1 MPHEFPVARAHR
13 RSGRGGRAANRGYI
27 TVVVAVLFGLAF
39 TATVL
44 GSAAYVRS
52 TQALSMASHAQ
63 VQAQLKAWTGVEVVR
78 QYLAALQT
86 SGNLTSIAGVVAA
99 ASTPLTITGVTGV
112 SATLTAVDSASSPTT
127 FTATVTG
134 TTASGTTAQ
143 ATSTVQAV
151 YVVSTSSGST
161 TTPALNFNRNLV
173 LGGSISVKQ
182 PTGSTTQYE
191 INVLG
196 DVSTSGNSITG
207 VSVINSTGT
216 ININS
221 KSTYQT
227 LNSNCDIVIS
237 GAVTVVSA
245 SALRNICETGAAAVS
260 GTALANGS
268 VSSQASATTTT
279 ATTTANGTINARISP
294 TPSASCSA
302 SGFNGGSTTSASTC
316 PAPSVTGVDLS
327 YGGTYAAVVNTDGS
341 VSLGSGGT
349 IGTVDIAGN
358 LTVAAGAKV
367 AAGTYGG
374 TLSSGS
380 GATVAATHV
389 SSNTVTITPAVPVSL
404 TTTQFNAYTVQNA
417 ANYAFTLNA
426 NGNAQVAV
434 SNVNG
439 VTAGN
444 YYIGQYT
451 GGGYY
456 DYLCASP
463 KSTGTNLTVTCGSGS
478 PPAGALKICN
488 GDSSYNS
495 CFSYSSSTGTWTV
508 ASSSSITLAPG
519 IAWFQGNLTLGGGT
533 FYNTFVA
540 TGNIGTSGA
549 VTVYAPNYAGYS
561 GTVGSVNYS
570 PTGICTNSLFVN
582 IYPSQFCTTSTST
595 YNASASNGLGN
606 YAFLA
611 GSWVGATYPGQSGY
625 VGGNVFLTGSD
636 VIYGDIKA
644 GNEFKSGSSTTIV
657 GGVTALAQGTA
668 TENSMGG
675 STTFDYTKVPTTLS
689 ITGGASGTG
698 GGASTS
704 TIAVEWAHYL

>member
-1 MPHEFPVARAHR
+1 MPDEFPVTTARR
-13 RSGRGGRAANRGYI
+13 RVGGTGSSRRAGRAANRGYI

-78 QYLAALQT
+78 EYLAALQT
-86 SGNLTSIAGVVAA
+86 SGNLTAMAGVVASA
-99 ASTPLTITGVTGV
+99 ATPLSITGVSGV
-112 SATLTAVDSASSPTT
+112 TATLTAVDSASSPTA
-127 FTATVTG
+127 FTASVTG

-151 YVVSTSSGST
+151 YLVSSSGST
-161 TTPALNFNRNLV
+161 NTPALNFNRNLV
-173 LGGSISVKQ
+173 LGGSITIQK
-182 PTGSTTQYE
+182 PTGSTTQYS

-196 DVSTSGNSITG
+196 DVSTSGNTISG

-216 ININS
+216 INITS
-221 KSTYQT
+221 GSSFQT
-227 LNSNCDIVIS
+227 LNSNCDIVITGS
-237 GAVTVVSA
+237 VNVVSA
-245 SALRNICETGAAAVS
+245 SAQRNICETGAAKVS

-268 VSSQASATTTT
+268 VSSAAGF
-279 ATTTANGTINARISP
+279 TANGTINARISP

-302 SGFNGGSTTSASTC
+302 QGYSGGSTTNASTC
-316 PAPSVTGVDLS
+316 PMPAVTGVDLS
-327 YGGTYAAVVNTDGS
+327 AGGAGAAVVNTDGS

-349 IGTVDIAGN
+349 IGTVDIAQN
-358 LTVAAGAKV
+358 LTVGGGATV
-367 AAGTYGG
+367 TSGTYGG
-374 TLSSGS
+374 SIYPAGT
-380 GATVAATHV
+380 TVGATHV
-389 SSNTVTITPAVPVSL
+389 SPNTVTITPAVSVSL
-404 TTTQFNAYTVQNA
+404 TTTQFNAYTLQTA
-417 ANYAFTLNA
+417 ANYAFTVNA

-434 SNVNG
+434 TNVSG
-439 VTAGN
+439 ETTGT

-463 KSTGTNLTVTCGSGS
+463 TSTGTNITVTCGTGS

-495 CFSYSSSTGTWTV
+495 CFSYSSGTWTV

-540 TGNIGTSGA
+540 TGNIKTSGA

-561 GTVGSVNYS
+561 GTAGGVTYA
-570 PTGICTNSLFVN
+570 PTGVCTNSLFTS
-582 IYPSQFCTTSTST
+582 IYPTQFCTTSTST
-595 YNASASNGLGN
+595 YNASASSGLGN

-611 GSWVGATYPGQSGY
+611 GSWVGSTYPGQSGY
-625 VGGNVFLTGSD
+625 VGGNIYLTGSD
-636 VIYGDIKA
+636 AIYGDIKA
-644 GNEFKSGSSTTIV
+644 GNEFQSGSSTTIV
-657 GGVTALAQGTA
+657 GGVTALAQGVA
-668 TENSMGG
+668 AENNMGG
-675 STTFDYTKVPTTLS
+675 STTLNYTKVPATLD

-704 TIAVEWAHYL
+704 TVAVEWAHYL